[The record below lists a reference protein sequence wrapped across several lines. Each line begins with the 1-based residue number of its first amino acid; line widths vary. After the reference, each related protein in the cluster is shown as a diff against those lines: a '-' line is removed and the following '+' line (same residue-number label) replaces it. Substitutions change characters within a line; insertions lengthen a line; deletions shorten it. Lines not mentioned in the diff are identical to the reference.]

1 MNSKSLPLISIIFGL
16 LLTALLTNKSDAA
29 WMALPFLGYLGI
41 GILQSPSVE
50 KINLRATRSLE
61 KNSIAGISF
70 IRVSLTIR
78 NQGAEI
84 VHLRVTDPLQPGMSV
99 TDGQTRKL
107 TALRAG
113 EDVTLQYTFQAERGS
128 FSWKTIQAVVSDPFG
143 LIETELELPAV
154 AEIQVQPELKK
165 FRSFPL
171 RPQRT
176 LHSAGPIP
184 ARLGGGGTDFWGVR
198 EYQPGDPLRRLDW
211 RRKARYPSQF
221 FTKEFEQ
228 EETADIG
235 LILDARQKTD
245 LRMGEDSLFE
255 HSVRATASL
264 AESLLHQ
271 GNRVSL
277 LVYGKHTINLF
288 PGYGKVQ
295 LNQILHTLSRVTTE
309 AVESLDSLQ
318 FIPVNMFSS
327 HSLLLILSPLASG
340 DWWLFP
346 RLRAYGFQVLVIS
359 PDPVDYAQPILPTD
373 PATQL
378 AVRLTQV
385 ERHLEIGKITRLWIP
400 VIDWHVSQPLD
411 PLVRTALKSFHIQQ
425 ER

>member
-1 MNSKSLPLISIIFGL
+1 
-16 LLTALLTNKSDAA
+16 
-29 WMALPFLGYLGI
+29 
-41 GILQSPSVE
+41 
-50 KINLRATRSLE
+50 
-61 KNSIAGISF
+61 
-70 IRVSLTIR
+70 
-78 NQGAEI
+78 
-84 VHLRVTDPLQPGMSV
+84 
-99 TDGQTRKL
+99 
-107 TALRAG
+107 
-113 EDVTLQYTFQAERGS
+113 
-128 FSWKTIQAVVSDPFG
+128 
-143 LIETELELPAV
+143 
-154 AEIQVQPELKK
+154 
-165 FRSFPL
+165 
-171 RPQRT
+171 
-176 LHSAGPIP
+176 
-184 ARLGGGGTDFWGVR
+184 
-198 EYQPGDPLRRLDW
+198 
-211 RRKARYPSQF
+211 
-221 FTKEFEQ
+221 
-228 EETADIG
+228 
-235 LILDARQKTD
+235 
-245 LRMGEDSLFE
+245 MGEDSLFE

-295 LNQILHTLSRVTTE
+295 LNQILHALSRVTTE

-411 PLVRTALKSFHIQQ
+411 PLVRAALKSFHIQQ